1 MPLASIRNPTRHVR
15 ASWGGRHQTHSE
27 VCTAPLRGNSKGA
40 VSFAYREKWYT
51 ATMEKDVVM
60 RQVILI
66 PDKESGG
73 YVVEV
78 PSLPGCHTQGD
89 TIEEALANAQ
99 EAIKLWIEDALEHGE
114 DIPGDDPIIFTSVA
128 V

>member
-1 MPLASIRNPTRHVR
+1 
-15 ASWGGRHQTHSE
+15 
-27 VCTAPLRGNSKGA
+27 
-40 VSFAYREKWYT
+40 
-51 ATMEKDVVM
+51 MEKENTL

-78 PSLPGCHTQGD
+78 PSLPGCRTQGD

-99 EAIKLWIEDALEHGE
+99 EAIKL
-114 DIPGDDPIIFTSVA
+114 
-128 V
+128 

>member
-1 MPLASIRNPTRHVR
+1 
-15 ASWGGRHQTHSE
+15 
-27 VCTAPLRGNSKGA
+27 
-40 VSFAYREKWYT
+40 
-51 ATMEKDVVM
+51 M

-78 PSLPGCHTQGD
+78 PGLPGCRTQGD

-99 EAIKLWIEDALEHGE
+99 EAIKLWIDDAREHGE
-114 DIPGDDPIIFTSVA
+114 EIPDDEPIIFTSVA

>member
-1 MPLASIRNPTRHVR
+1 
-15 ASWGGRHQTHSE
+15 
-27 VCTAPLRGNSKGA
+27 
-40 VSFAYREKWYT
+40 
-51 ATMEKDVVM
+51 MEKDVVM

>member
-1 MPLASIRNPTRHVR
+1 
-15 ASWGGRHQTHSE
+15 
-27 VCTAPLRGNSKGA
+27 
-40 VSFAYREKWYT
+40 
-51 ATMEKDVVM
+51 MEKENMM

-66 PDKESGG
+66 PDRESGG

-78 PSLPGCHTQGD
+78 PSLPGCRTEGD

-99 EAIKLWIEDALEHGE
+99 EAIKLWIDDAHEHGE

>member
-1 MPLASIRNPTRHVR
+1 
-15 ASWGGRHQTHSE
+15 
-27 VCTAPLRGNSKGA
+27 
-40 VSFAYREKWYT
+40 
-51 ATMEKDVVM
+51 MEKDVVM

-114 DIPGDDPIIFTSVA
+114 EIPGDDPIIFTSVA